1 MSTQWKYQRI
11 RIYAPN
17 NEEVEEQLNA
27 YGKDGWELV
36 SLEYD
41 QDDFYDVTFKMQVA

>member
-1 MSTQWKYQRI
+1 MSAQWKYQRV
-11 RIYAPN
+11 RFSASN

-36 SLEYD
+36 SLAYD
-41 QDDFYDVTFKMQVA
+41 QDDFYDATFKMQVA